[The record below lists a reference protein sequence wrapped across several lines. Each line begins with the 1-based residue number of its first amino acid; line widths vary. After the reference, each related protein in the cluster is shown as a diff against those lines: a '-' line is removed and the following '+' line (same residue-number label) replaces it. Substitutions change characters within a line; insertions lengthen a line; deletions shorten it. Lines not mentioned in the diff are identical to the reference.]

1 MSQLDIDIANTILS
15 QLGGNRFIAMTGV
28 KRHLLLAIKNG
39 LQVKLPTRFAQKG
52 INCVQIILDPS
63 DTYTMK
69 FIKLKKIKF
78 DYSSEVIS
86 EVNGVYWDQLQA
98 VFTEETGLNT
108 HL

>member
-86 EVNGVYWDQLQA
+86 EVNGVYWDQLQDI
-98 VFTEETGLNT
+98 FTEETGLNT